1 METQK
6 QTPVNVPPVKSET
19 AIAPPPVTRCW
30 ALARSRHSFPKRR
43 HPVAPF

>member
-6 QTPVNVPPVKSET
+6 QTPANVPPVKSET
-19 AIAPPPVTRCW
+19 AIAPPPITRCW
-30 ALARSRHSFPKRR
+30 ALAPSFPRQR